1 MITDKNYSLST
12 QSAYVFLG
20 KFSSFVIA
28 FIVPIILVRLFN
40 QAEYGVYQQMLLI
53 SMFFVEITKWGT
65 INSLF
70 YFYPLEKE
78 KRTQLLSQTFYFL
91 VIVGIICLPIIY
103 LLRFLIAD
111 LFSSNVIIKLML
123 PVCLYFFFML
133 TSLMLDNIFILEK
146 KSKLV
151 FSYEIIN
158 KTFRVIL
165 LIGVALLYKNIYSVI
180 WALSIFAFLRS
191 IFLYIYLKINYRINF
206 NEIKT
211 SFLLSQLRYSFP
223 IGAARFIGELG
234 KKIDK
239 LVLAVFFLPA
249 QFAIYSVAHF
259 SIPFIN
265 LFYSSIAQV
274 IIPKLTTEKKNGNN
288 EEVIRLW
295 HKMILQFSIVT
306 IPTVIFFEIFAEE
319 IFVILFTEKYLESA
333 ILFRIFLIIMILHIF
348 NPSVILRACNKTRVI
363 FISHLAATITAIILS
378 YLLIVNYG
386 MAGGAI
392 AFVISSG
399 VRTLIQYSSAVKI
412 LSLSFNTLLPWN
424 EISRIIIYS
433 VLCAIIPL
441 IIIQQNIPN
450 ILQVCLAGFFY
461 FAILGSIFITKRIIE
476 YEKLIEFTK
485 TIFS

>member
-151 FSYEIIN
+151 FSYEII
-158 KTFRVIL
+158 REGDDVIL
-165 LIGVALLYKNIYSVI
+165 SV
-180 WALSIFAFLRS
+180 
-191 IFLYIYLKINYRINF
+191 
-206 NEIKT
+206 
-211 SFLLSQLRYSFP
+211 
-223 IGAARFIGELG
+223 
-234 KKIDK
+234 
-239 LVLAVFFLPA
+239 
-249 QFAIYSVAHF
+249 
-259 SIPFIN
+259 N
-265 LFYSSIAQV
+265 LEDY
-274 IIPKLTTEKKNGNN
+274 P
-288 EEVIRLW
+288 
-295 HKMILQFSIVT
+295 
-306 IPTVIFFEIFAEE
+306 
-319 IFVILFTEKYLESA
+319 
-333 ILFRIFLIIMILHIF
+333 
-348 NPSVILRACNKTRVI
+348 
-363 FISHLAATITAIILS
+363 
-378 YLLIVNYG
+378 
-386 MAGGAI
+386 
-392 AFVISSG
+392 
-399 VRTLIQYSSAVKI
+399 
-412 LSLSFNTLLPWN
+412 
-424 EISRIIIYS
+424 
-433 VLCAIIPL
+433 
-441 IIIQQNIPN
+441 
-450 ILQVCLAGFFY
+450 
-461 FAILGSIFITKRIIE
+461 
-476 YEKLIEFTK
+476 
-485 TIFS
+485 